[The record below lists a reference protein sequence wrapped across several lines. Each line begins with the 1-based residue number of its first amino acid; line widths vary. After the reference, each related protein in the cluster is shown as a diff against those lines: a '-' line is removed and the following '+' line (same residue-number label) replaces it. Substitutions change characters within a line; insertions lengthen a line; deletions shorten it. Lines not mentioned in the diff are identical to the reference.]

1 MTETVIFC
9 FYISHDC
16 AQKGVAMTLVLL
28 SVSALAL
35 ALARAALVVRDRVDC
50 IPKSNDVMVFF

>member
-35 ALARAALVVRDRVDC
+35 ARAALVVRDLVDC

>member
-1 MTETVIFC
+1 
-9 FYISHDC
+9 
-16 AQKGVAMTLVLL
+16 MTLVLL

-35 ALARAALVVRDRVDC
+35 ARVALVVRDLVDC

>member
-1 MTETVIFC
+1 
-9 FYISHDC
+9 
-16 AQKGVAMTLVLL
+16 MTLVLL

-35 ALARAALVVRDRVDC
+35 ARAALVVRDLVDC